1 MDQNSIIKSYKR
13 VSSFYDLT
21 FGQVFRPGQKAI
33 IKKMDCIDSDNVLEI
48 GIGTGSSL
56 QYYPKE
62 TKVVGI
68 DISPDM
74 LEVAKKRIVKDKIHN
89 KHILLMNGER
99 LSFPDNSFDKVV
111 GMYVVSVTQ
120 NPQVLVEEMKRVC
133 KNDGDIYIV
142 NHFST
147 EQDNLFVKMFEKGLM
162 PISKILGWKPYFP
175 FDEFNAYANLDVLE
189 MSKVNLFNYWN
200 IIHASNNK

>member
-1 MDQNSIIKSYKR
+1 LDQNSIIKSYKR

-33 IKKMDCIDSDNVLEI
+33 IKKMDCIESDNVLEI

-74 LEVAKKRIVKDKIHN
+74 LEVAKKRIIKDKIHN

-147 EQDNLFVKMFEKGLM
+147 EQDNPFVKMFEKGLM

>member
-33 IKKMDCIDSDNVLEI
+33 IKKMDCIESDNVLEI

-74 LEVAKKRIVKDKIHN
+74 LEVAKKRIIKDKIHN

-147 EQDNLFVKMFEKGLM
+147 EQDNPFVKMFEKGLM

>member
-162 PISKILGWKPYFP
+162 PISKILCWKPYFP

>member
-13 VSSFYDLT
+13 VSGFYDLT

-33 IKKMDCIDSDNVLEI
+33 IKKMDCIESDNVLEI

-74 LEVAKKRIVKDKIHN
+74 LEVAKKRIIKDKIPN

-147 EQDNLFVKMFEKGLM
+147 EQDNPFVKMFEKGLM